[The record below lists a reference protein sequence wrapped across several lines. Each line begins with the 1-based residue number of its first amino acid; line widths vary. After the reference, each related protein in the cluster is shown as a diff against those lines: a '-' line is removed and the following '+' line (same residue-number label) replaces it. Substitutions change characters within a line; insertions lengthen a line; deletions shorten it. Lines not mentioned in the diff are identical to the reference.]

1 MIRKIQDLTV
11 NDLNEKDR
19 RFAEIVGMEKMIE
32 LCRIYG
38 GTPFYFPTLKNLIK
52 EAVYIE
58 IAERYS
64 NGEDIRILT
73 AEYGISVS
81 TIYKIIKDT
90 LKEVAKV

>member
-1 MIRKIQDLTV
+1 
-11 NDLNEKDR
+11 
-19 RFAEIVGMEKMIE
+19 MIE

-58 IAERYS
+58 IVERYT
-64 NGEDIRILT
+64 NGENLRDL
-73 AEYGISVS
+73 AVEYGISTS

-90 LKEVAKV
+90 LKEVSKI

>member
-1 MIRKIQDLTV
+1 MRRKIWSLTL
-11 NDLNEKDR
+11 NDLNEKYR
-19 RFAEIVGMEKMIE
+19 RFAEIVGIEKMIE

-58 IAERYS
+58 IVERYT
-64 NGEDIRILT
+64 NGENLRDL
-73 AEYGISVS
+73 AVEYGISTS

-90 LKEVAKV
+90 LKEVSKI